1 MKISCKIPDGIV
13 IIDSSARILI
23 DLISASFELNDQMSI
38 KSLKSNA
45 ELIDELKDDGH
56 SCLEFG

>member
-1 MKISCKIPDGIV
+1 MTMKISCKIPDGIV

-38 KSLKSNA
+38 KSNA